1 VPDDRADS
9 MMQRGRCGF
18 FFRLIQLKNTI
29 WMMLWENGK
38 LEGWGKGVQRDS
50 PTHASTN
57 LLWLQLFNPEC
68 TVEIETALGRF
79 NPDLGT
85 RCALMILA
93 AGESSSGMLTG

>member
-1 VPDDRADS
+1 MRL
-9 MMQRGRCGF
+9 

-57 LLWLQLFNPEC
+57 LLWFNNSL
-68 TVEIETALGRF
+68 TLSARLKLKR
-79 NPDLGT
+79 
-85 RCALMILA
+85 RSA
-93 AGESSSGMLTG
+93 ASTLI